1 MVMAG
6 SIAKRE
12 GAIYCLPMSK
22 PKKSPPKKRSP
33 ARKAPGRAAVPAGI
47 RWRRLLWQLTLVSL
61 VIGLLGLAW
70 LDARVR
76 QRFDNHQWQLPARV
90 YARPVELYSGRE
102 LTAANLDQLLSLL
115 RYRPDGAAREPGSYA
130 RFDGGVLLH
139 TRGFRDS
146 DGGEPAK
153 QMRLRIDGQRIGQ
166 LTDASGK
173 ALPVARLEPLQ
184 IGSIHP
190 GHSEDRVLVRLEEVP
205 PLLVHMLM
213 ATEDRSFHEHH
224 GISIRGLLRAV
235 FANLRAGEVEQGG
248 STLTQQLVKNFWL
261 TRERTLSRKLVEI
274 PMALLLELHYS
285 KAQIMETYLNEVYLG
300 QDGGRAIHGMGLGAQ
315 FYFGRP
321 LPELE
326 PHQFA
331 MLIGLLKGPSYY
343 DPRRHPQR
351 ALQRRNTVLQAAASQ
366 GLLDDKLLSHFRNKP
381 LDVVPKGGSA
391 LYAFPHF
398 IDLVRRQLARDYPAQ
413 VLASEGLIIHS
424 TLDVLAQLVAE
435 QKLGEFLGPH
445 KELNGAVIITAPDQG
460 DVLALVGDR
469 APRSAGFNRALDA
482 QRPIGSL
489 AKPAVVLAALLQPAK
504 FHLGS
509 QVTDG
514 PFEVRMED
522 GQVWQP
528 KNFDKQ
534 SLGAMSVTDALAQSR
549 NQAIARLG
557 LDAGLG
563 EVIRTFQKLG
573 VQSRI
578 PPYPSIFLGSLNLS
592 PFETAVMYQ
601 TIATGGQRT
610 PLRSITDVLDRHGQP
625 LARYPVRPEQV
636 FDPQQGYLLQWA
648 LRQAM
653 TRGTG
658 RYAVS
663 QLPEK
668 LVVAGKTGT
677 SDGQR
682 DAWFAGFS
690 GSHLALVWLG
700 RDDNGDTGFTG
711 SSGPLPIWTSIMAA
725 LPQRP
730 MRLTPPAGVELVW
743 LDADGMRRSSKG
755 CEGAREY
762 PLITTS
768 IPQQA
773 SACGKVQSVPGGVKR
788 WFKGLFD

>member
-6 SIAKRE
+6 SIAKPE
-12 GAIYCLPMSK
+12 GAIYCRPMTTS
-22 PKKSPPKKRSP
+22 KKSPPRKKSP
-33 ARKAPGRAAVPAGI
+33 ARKAPARAAAPTGI
-47 RWRRLLWQLTLVSL
+47 RWRRLLWQLVLVSL
-61 VIGLLGLAW
+61 VVGLLALAW

-102 LTAANLDQLLSLL
+102 LSAENLDQLLSLL
-115 RYRPDGAAREPGSYA
+115 RYRPDAGAREPGSYA
-130 RFDGGVLLH
+130 RFSGGVLLH

-146 DGGEPAK
+146 DGGEPAQK
-153 QMRLRIDGQRIGQ
+153 IRLQIDGQRIGK
-166 LTDASGK
+166 LTDAGGK
-173 ALPVARLEPLQ
+173 VVPVARLEPLQ

-224 GISIRGLLRAV
+224 GISVRGLLRAV
-235 FANLRAGEVEQGG
+235 FANLRAGQLEQGG

-261 TRERTLSRKLVEI
+261 TRERTLSRKLIEI

-285 KAQIMETYLNEVYLG
+285 KAQILETYLNEVYLG

-321 LPELE
+321 LAELE

-351 ALQRRNTVLQAAASQ
+351 ARQRRDTVLQAAASQ
-366 GLLDDKLLSHFRNKP
+366 GLLDDKLLSHFLNKQ
-381 LDVVPKGGSA
+381 LEVVPKGGSA

-398 IDLVRRQLARDYPAQ
+398 IDLVRRQLGRDYPPEI
-413 VLASEGLIIHS
+413 LASEGLIIHS

-435 QKLGEFLGPH
+435 QKLSDFLSPH

-460 DVLALVGDR
+460 DVLALVGDKS
-469 APRSAGFNRALDA
+469 PRSAGFNRALDA

-489 AKPAVVLAALLQPAK
+489 AKPAVVLAALQQPTK
-504 FHLGS
+504 FHLGT

-528 KNFDKQ
+528 KNFDNQ
-534 SLGAMSVTDALAQSR
+534 SLGVMSVTDALAQSR

-592 PFETAVMYQ
+592 PFETTVMYQ
-601 TIATGGQRT
+601 TIAAGGQRT

-711 SSGPLPIWTSIMAA
+711 SSGPLRIWTSIMAA

-730 MRLTPPAGVELVW
+730 MRLTPPSGVELVW
-743 LDADGMRRSSKG
+743 LDADGVRLSSKG

-762 PLITTS
+762 PLMTAS
-768 IPQQA
+768 IPQQS

>member
-1 MVMAG
+1 
-6 SIAKRE
+6 
-12 GAIYCLPMSK
+12 MSS

-33 ARKAPGRAAVPAGI
+33 ARKSPGRAAASAGI
-47 RWRRLLWQLTLVSL
+47 RWRRLLWQLALVSL

-76 QRFDNHQWQLPARV
+76 ERFDNHQWQLPARV

-102 LTAANLDQLLSLL
+102 MTAGNLDQLLSLL
-115 RYRPDGAAREPGSYA
+115 RYRPDSAAREPGSYA

-146 DGGEPAK
+146 DGGEPA
-153 QMRLRIDGQRIGQ
+153 QQIRLRIDSQRIGR

-173 ALPVARLEPLQ
+173 ELPVARLEPLQ

-190 GHSEDRVLVRLEEVP
+190 GHSEDRVLVKLEEVP

-224 GISIRGLLRAV
+224 GISIRGLMRAV
-235 FANLRAGEVEQGG
+235 FANLRAGELEQGG

-285 KAQIMETYLNEVYLG
+285 KAQILETYLNEVYLG
-300 QDGGRAIHGMGLGAQ
+300 QDGSRAIHGMGLGAQ

-321 LPELE
+321 LAELE

-343 DPRRHPQR
+343 DPRRHPER
-351 ALQRRNTVLQAAASQ
+351 ARQRRDTVLQASASQ
-366 GLLDDKLLSHFRNKP
+366 GLLDDKLLSHLRNKP
-381 LDVVPKGGSA
+381 LEVVPKGGSA

-398 IDLVRRQLARDYPAQ
+398 IDLVRRQLGRDYPPEI
-413 VLASEGLIIHS
+413 LASEGLIIHS

-435 QKLGEFLGPH
+435 QKLSDFLVPH

-460 DVLALVGDR
+460 DVLALVGDK
-469 APRSAGFNRALDA
+469 ATRSAGFNRALDA

-489 AKPAVVLAALLQPAK
+489 AKPAVVLAALQQPTK
-504 FHLGS
+504 FHLGTR
-509 QVTDG
+509 VIDG

-528 KNFDKQ
+528 KNFDNQ
-534 SLGAMSVTDALAQSR
+534 ALGAMSLTDALAQSR

-573 VQSRI
+573 VQTRI

-592 PFETAVMYQ
+592 PFEATVMYQ

-625 LARYPVRPEQV
+625 LARYPVRPEQA

-663 QLPEK
+663 QLPEN

-690 GSHLALVWLG
+690 GSHLTLVWLG

-711 SSGPLPIWTSIMAA
+711 SSGPLRIWTSIMAA
-725 LPQRP
+725 LPQRS
-730 MRLTPPAGVELVW
+730 MSLAPPAGIELVW
-743 LDADGMRRSSKG
+743 LDADGERRSSKG

-762 PLITTS
+762 PLLTVS
-768 IPQQA
+768 VPQQA

>member
-1 MVMAG
+1 
-6 SIAKRE
+6 
-12 GAIYCLPMSK
+12 MSASR
-22 PKKSPPKKRSP
+22 KSPPKKSAAAKKPSSRSS
-33 ARKAPGRAAVPAGI
+33 ASAGI
-47 RWRRLLWQLTLVSL
+47 RWRRLIWQLFAV
-61 VIGLLGLAW
+61 VMVAGLLGLAW
-70 LDARVR
+70 LDALVR
-76 QRFDNHQWQLPARV
+76 QRFENHQWQLPARV

-102 LTAANLDQLLSLL
+102 MTEQNLQQLLELL
-115 RYRPDGAAREPGSYA
+115 RYRPDSAAREPGSFA
-130 RFDGGVLLH
+130 RFEGGVLLH

-146 DGGEPAK
+146 DGGESA
-153 QMRLRIDGQRIGQ
+153 QLLRLRIDGPRIGK
-166 LTDASGK
+166 LTDGAGRPV
-173 ALPVARLEPLQ
+173 PVARLEPLQ

-224 GISIRGLLRAV
+224 GISFRGLARAV

-274 PMALLLELHYS
+274 PMAVLLELHYS
-285 KAQIMETYLNEVYLG
+285 KAQILETYLNEVYLG

-321 LPELE
+321 LTELE

-343 DPRRHPQR
+343 DPRRHPER
-351 ALQRRNTVLQAAASQ
+351 ARQRRDTVLQAAAQ
-366 GLLDDKLLSHFRNKP
+366 QQLLDDKALSYFRNKS
-381 LDVVPKGGSA
+381 LDVVPRGASA

-398 IDLVRRQLARDYPAQ
+398 IDLVRRQLARDYPEK

-435 QKLGEFLGPH
+435 QKLADFLVPH

-460 DVLALVGDR
+460 DVLALVGDKS
-469 APRSAGFNRALDA
+469 PRSAGFNRALDA

-489 AKPAVVLAALLQPAK
+489 AKPAVVLAALQQPKK

-514 PFEVRMED
+514 PFEVRMEG

-528 KNFDKQ
+528 KNFDNQ
-534 SLGAMSVTDALAQSR
+534 SLGAMSITDALAQSR

-610 PLRSITDVLDRHGQP
+610 PLRAITDVLDRHGQA

-636 FDPQQGYLLQWA
+636 IDPEVAYLLQWA

-653 TRGTG
+653 TQGTG

-700 RDDNGDTGFTG
+700 RDDNGDSGFTG
-711 SSGPLPIWTSIMAA
+711 SSGPLRIWTGIMAS

-730 MRLTPPAGVELVW
+730 MRLAPPAGVELVW
-743 LDADGMRRSSKG
+743 LDREGIRRSARG
-755 CEGAREY
+755 CDGAREY
-762 PLITTS
+762 PMLAAS
-768 IPQQA
+768 VPQE
-773 SACGKVQSVPGGVKR
+773 SSTCGKVQSVPGGVKR